1 MFKQSIDAGL
11 VLLLYCSL
19 CKLDQASGASRSIEA
34 EVTPA
39 KAAFKTAFACLLNAY
54 AAYIPGFL
62 YHGPVRKYLFLSIS
76 TIQRQTS

>member
-19 CKLDQASGASRSIEA
+19 CKLDQASGASRSFEA

-39 KAAFKTAFACLLNAY
+39 KAAFKTAFAYLLNAY
-54 AAYIPGFL
+54 AA
-62 YHGPVRKYLFLSIS
+62 
-76 TIQRQTS
+76 